1 MNANST
7 DFFEQPGKK
16 RSQSGTAAPDWSEL
30 ERLVD
35 GRLSPDEYRQL
46 LIRIDHHPDG
56 WRKCAMAFLE
66 EQALK
71 NELGDGSFCLEQI
84 ETGSIQDVP
93 AQQPT
98 AQQHAAQHPHK
109 NSDEKNF
116 SESLQS
122 PAPSALADTG
132 SGDDS
137 APAGSLYLTAG
148 RNARTNLTQSHWK
161 ENLKLWMTIAA
172 CFVGAFFIG
181 VMVSTNWGGGN
192 NQTTRSIPSDL
203 MVGPALLDTDSI
215 EKAVYKDNKPTSQ
228 LLMTLNDPTQGS
240 QEFKVPIYDGD
251 KQAEQYAEL
260 VDRELP
266 EQIKNV
272 LLNSSFRIQSKNY
285 VVPVTGESGQLFFV
299 PIEQLNI
306 APSENW
312 KYQ

>member
-16 RSQSGTAAPDWSEL
+16 RLPSDTAAPDWSEL

-35 GRLSPDEYRQL
+35 GRLSQDEYRQL
-46 LIRIDHHPDG
+46 LIRIEHHPDG

-71 NELGDGSFCLEQI
+71 DELGNGSFCLEQI
-84 ETGSIQDVP
+84 ETGLIQDVP
-93 AQQPT
+93 ARQD
-98 AQQHAAQHPHK
+98 
-109 NSDEKNF
+109 SDKENL
-116 SESLQS
+116 SESVKS
-122 PAPSALADTG
+122 PASSALADTG
-132 SGDDS
+132 IGNDS

-148 RNARTNLTQSHWK
+148 RNARTDLTESHWK

-181 VMVSTNWGGGN
+181 VLVSTNWDGDN
-192 NQTTRSIPSDL
+192 RQATRPIPSDL

-272 LLNSSFRIQSKNY
+272 LLDSSFRIQSKNY

-306 APSENW
+306 APSDNW